1 MTKRKRTRGSG
12 SKSVLEEK
20 VARDLQALGL
30 MEGCQRQ
37 YRFHPT
43 RKWLLDFAWPSL
55 LLDDDRWAGYRLI
68 HPIALEVN
76 GGTYLQ
82 GNRRGAHSRPVRQR
96 QDYEKWSMASIMGW
110 TLILVDSVDVR
121 KGVHVERVLRAMGR
135 S

>member
-1 MTKRKRTRGSG
+1 MTKRKRSQGCG
-12 SKSVLEEK
+12 SKSRLEEK
-20 VARDLQALGL
+20 VASDLQALGL

-43 RKWLLDFAWPSL
+43 RKWLLDFAWPEAYLQCGNL
-55 LLDDDRWAGYRLI
+55 LEG
-68 HPIALEVN
+68 PIALEVN

-110 TLILVDSVDVR
+110 TVILVDTVDVR
-121 KGVHVERVLRAMGR
+121 KGEHIARVMQAMGR
-135 S
+135 DLP